1 MFSPLILTSD
11 NSVIGITSVKIQTK
25 SVMLYLDEYF
35 LDRFE
40 VPVMKSS
47 IAAIAAGSHP
57 DSFRTR
63 KLSLLTSDAVLR
75 YASSRETSNAA
86 IVRR

>member
-1 MFSPLILTSD
+1 MC
-11 NSVIGITSVKIQTK
+11 
-25 SVMLYLDEYF
+25 
-35 LDRFE
+35 RFK
-40 VPVMKSS
+40 VPVIKRS

-63 KLSLLTSDAVLR
+63 KLSLFTSDAVLR

-86 IVRR
+86 IVGNEPKYAVLKNFAGLYGIVTILR